1 MLFDIICTI
10 TILGLALKG
19 IKELFF
25 NRLALIVSL
34 IIAFSLSSVL
44 MPIYGEYIRLPINL
58 SSNIS
63 SFILTFILAYLLL
76 TLPGFFLKV
85 AVGGTILIIIYGV
98 ILNFIP
104 LEYQKMIVQNS
115 YIYSFIKPIVGYILI
130 LFRFLRIIK

>member
-1 MLFDIICTI
+1 
-10 TILGLALKG
+10 
-19 IKELFF
+19 
-25 NRLALIVSL
+25 
-34 IIAFSLSSVL
+34 

-85 AVGGTILIIIYGV
+85 AVGGIILIIIYGV

-115 YIYSFIKPIVGYILI
+115 YIYSFIKPIVW
-130 LFRFLRIIK
+130 FLRIIK

>member
-1 MLFDIICTI
+1 MVFDIICTV

-85 AVGGTILIIIYGV
+85 AVGGIILIIIYGV

-115 YIYSFIKPIVGYILI
+115 YIYSFIKPIVWYILI